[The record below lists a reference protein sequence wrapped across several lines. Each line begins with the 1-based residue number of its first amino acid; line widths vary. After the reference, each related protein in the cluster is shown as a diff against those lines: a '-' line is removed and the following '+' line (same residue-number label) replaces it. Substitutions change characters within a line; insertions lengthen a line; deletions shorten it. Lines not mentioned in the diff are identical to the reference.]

1 MHHFRY
7 VVVSQ
12 GDRWT
17 IIQGRRRFSESY
29 ASKSQAMFAAIEF
42 AEKESHTGR
51 DVEVLVRHE
60 DGRFMTEWTFGRELH
75 EDKASR
81 PLITPIKN

>member
-1 MHHFRY
+1 MLHFRY
-7 VVVSQ
+7 VVVGQ

-17 IIQGRRRFSESY
+17 IIQGRRRFTQY
-29 ASKSQAMFAAIEF
+29 PSKSQAMVAAIKF
-42 AEKESHTGR
+42 AEKDGDAGR

-60 DGRFMTEWTFGRELH
+60 DGRFMTEWIFGQDLH
-75 EDKASR
+75 PGEVDR

>member
-1 MHHFRY
+1 MLHFRY
-7 VVVSQ
+7 VVVGQ

-17 IIQGRRRFSESY
+17 IIQGRRRFSQY
-29 ASKSQAMFAAIEF
+29 ASKSQAMVAAIEF
-42 AEKESHTGR
+42 AEKDGDAGR

-60 DGRFMTEWTFGRELH
+60 DGRFMTEWIFGHDLH
-75 EDKASR
+75 PDEVDR

>member
-7 VVVSQ
+7 VVVGQ

-17 IIQGRRRFSESY
+17 IIRGRRRFSEY
-29 ASKSQAMFAAIEF
+29 ASKTQAMSAAIEF
-42 AEKESHTGR
+42 AER
-51 DVEVLVRHE
+51 DGPDAEVLVCHE
-60 DGRFMTEWTFGRELH
+60 DGRFMTEWLFGQDLH
-75 EDKASR
+75 PNEAAR